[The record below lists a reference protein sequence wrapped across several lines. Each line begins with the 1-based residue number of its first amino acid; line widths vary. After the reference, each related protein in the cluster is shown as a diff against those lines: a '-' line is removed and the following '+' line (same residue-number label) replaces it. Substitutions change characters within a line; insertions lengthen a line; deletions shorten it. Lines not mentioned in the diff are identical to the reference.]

1 MIAREIHDELGQ
13 ALTGLKMDLSA
24 LQKSLR
30 KTGEL
35 DLGRLTE
42 KTTTMSELV
51 DSTIQTVRKI
61 ATDLRPGI
69 LDDLGLVA
77 AIEWQ
82 AQDFQKRTG
91 IKCSFAPGMD
101 EVEMNAD
108 RSTALFRIFQETLT
122 NVARHSAATEV
133 EVMLNRYDDNI
144 ALEISDNGKG
154 IAPAE
159 ISGRRSLGLLGMRER
174 AQLLGGELMISGSPK
189 EGTSVTVRIP
199 LA

>member
-1 MIAREIHDELGQ
+1 MAQ
-13 ALTGLKMDLSA
+13 
-24 LQKSLR
+24 
-30 KTGEL
+30 
-35 DLGRLTE
+35 
-42 KTTTMSELV
+42 LV

-82 AQDFQKRTG
+82 SQDFQKRTG
-91 IKCSFAPGMD
+91 INCSFTPNVD
-101 EVEMNAD
+101 DLDLNAD

-133 EVMLNRYDDNI
+133 VVTLNRDDDKV
-144 ALEISDNGKG
+144 ALSISDNGKG
-154 IAPAE
+154 ISQSE

-174 AQLLGGELMISGSPK
+174 AQLLGGELKISGTPS
-189 EGTSVTVRIP
+189 EGTTVTARIP
-199 LA
+199 LI